1 MENEKNL
8 EIKIIPDTVNNTLT
22 VWDTGIGMDR
32 TDLINNLGTI
42 ARSGTTQFLEAM
54 KNAESLNQIGQFGVG
69 FYSYFLV
76 ATNIT
81 VISRKAESNEQ
92 WIWSSDA
99 GSGYKISKDKPEN
112 FIPRGTKIVLKLKDD
127 MREYLEKSKIK
138 ELIKKYSN
146 YIGFGIYMEE
156 EKSYSEE
163 EPMNEEELK
172 EQLEKEKKE

>member
-1 MENEKNL
+1 
-8 EIKIIPDTVNNTLT
+8 
-22 VWDTGIGMDR
+22 
-32 TDLINNLGTI
+32 
-42 ARSGTTQFLEAM
+42 M

-76 ATNIT
+76 ASNIT
-81 VISRKAESNEQ
+81 VISRKAGENEQ

-99 GSGYKISKDKPEN
+99 GSGYKITKDKPEN

-127 MREYLEKSKIK
+127 MREYLEKSKLK

-146 YIGFGIYMEE
+146 YIGFGIFMEE

-163 EPMNEEELK
+163 EPMTEDELK
-172 EQLEKEKKE
+172 EQEEKERKEKEEQ